1 MADVEEELMAHG
13 GQERD
18 RRLLKE
24 EGKNESSSI
33 FGRLSALEG
42 WRFAFW

>member
-1 MADVEEELMAHG
+1 MADVEEELMVMV
-13 GQERD
+13 ERD
-18 RRLLKE
+18 GRLLKE
-24 EGKNESSSI
+24 ERKSESSSI